1 MAQHIAWLLVYPAT
15 TSEFARVMVDVG
27 PVTRADSEASLRYQF
42 VYELGMVDYPDSVE
56 LVPLLEDAVA
66 YRAGEQQGA
75 GSGTADDFRVLHY
88 HLHGLLDA
96 SCHPHGPSAADAS
109 VLVHE
114 FVLYSCLAQQRLHGL
129 PDRGGQS
136 SHAPGIIEHLAAAVR
151 GQRSRVDGGIVGVY
165 AIAAHRPLGY
175 AQPVALDAH
184 GADGGAF
191 AAEQAF
197 VAYLLYA
204 PFVVPAYLPVQV
216 HGRVSGVGLLH
227 AHGAGVDAESA
238 ARAGIYLGLREAL
251 ARVAYLEPCVAHGN
265 QEYLRGDVHVAGER
279 QHHEEDAEGAGVGPP
294 AGEDVRGVAQE
305 RREQVVEGLREEG
318 AAADVGG
325 ESFGEKAER
334 EYRPQRIQAYHVEEA
349 RPGGAAHAEQP
360 RAYSLDYREGD
371 AAEDH
376 EKEEVHQEEEHGA
389 FHRAFGLGHEISEE
403 YRVVEQLRP
412 VRRVE
417 QHLDVSDDY
426 QHEPAEGYAGVH
438 VAQELVALPYLHVQ
452 KAVAEDVLDVLQH
465 GLRGD
470 QGFQEAP
477 PVLGGQLQ
485 KYSCQRDEAVC
496 DDERHPYQERQ
507 HEVVVAGRKSF
518 AHLSPPYTV
527 CRLRV
532 SDAGC

>member
-1 MAQHIAWLLVYPAT
+1 M
-15 TSEFARVMVDVG
+15 
-27 PVTRADSEASLRYQF
+27 
-42 VYELGMVDYPDSVE
+42 
-56 LVPLLEDAVA
+56 
-66 YRAGEQQGA
+66 
-75 GSGTADDFRVLHY
+75 
-88 HLHGLLDA
+88 
-96 SCHPHGPSAADAS
+96 
-109 VLVHE
+109 
-114 FVLYSCLAQQRLHGL
+114 
-129 PDRGGQS
+129 
-136 SHAPGIIEHLAAAVR
+136 
-151 GQRSRVDGGIVGVY
+151 
-165 AIAAHRPLGY
+165 
-175 AQPVALDAH
+175 
-184 GADGGAF
+184 
-191 AAEQAF
+191 
-197 VAYLLYA
+197 
-204 PFVVPAYLPVQV
+204 
-216 HGRVSGVGLLH
+216 
-227 AHGAGVDAESA
+227 
-238 ARAGIYLGLREAL
+238 
-251 ARVAYLEPCVAHGN
+251 
-265 QEYLRGDVHVAGER
+265 
-279 QHHEEDAEGAGVGPP
+279 
-294 AGEDVRGVAQE
+294 
-305 RREQVVEGLREEG
+305 VEGFREEG

-349 RPGGAAHAEQP
+349 RPRGAAHAEQP

-389 FHRAFGLGHEISEE
+389 FHSAFGLCHEVSEE

-438 VAQELVALPYLHVQ
+438 VAQELVALPYLDVQ

-477 PVLGGQLQ
+477 PVFGGQLQ
-485 KYSCQRDEAVC
+485 KYSYQRDEAVC